1 MKRAKK
7 LLKASKVILDRNN
20 KKEVLQYN
28 FVIYMLTIIVMIL
41 TIKSILLEENNIK
54 EAMDFQFRVIQLS
67 VIITSMTP
75 LVTLYTAFT
84 ENKRAY
90 CKNSFKQFAIQLPV
104 VETDFI
110 KAKFID
116 SIVVSLPS
124 IILMSFMITM
134 NIVFKRSEIMY
145 IYIGLGVISFFLIMV
160 ISGIE
165 SGISNGIVLNMP
177 VKYCFYAVIE
187 FIICGLV
194 MGTKGQESELV
205 LMLEKESMWLI
216 YLSKQLGG
224 VWGGCTL
231 IAGIIVNYI
240 CNLKIPHII
249 NKLRGAKYEDV

>member
-7 LLKASKVILDRNN
+7 LLRASKVILDRHN
-20 KKEVLQYN
+20 KKEVFQCN
-28 FVIYMLTIIVMIL
+28 FVIYMLTVIAMIL
-41 TIKSILLEENNIK
+41 TIKSIVLEENSIK
-54 EAMDFQFRVIQLS
+54 EAMDFQFRVIQVS
-67 VIITSMTP
+67 VVIASMTP
-75 LVTLYTAFT
+75 LVALYTAFT

-90 CKNSFKQFAIQLPV
+90 CKNSFNQFAIQLPV
-104 VETDFI
+104 VKTDFI

-134 NIVFKRSEIMY
+134 NIIFKRSEIMY
-145 IYIGLGVISFFLIMV
+145 IYIGLGVISFFLIML

-165 SGISNGIVLNMP
+165 SGISNAIVLNMP

-194 MGTKGQESELV
+194 MGTKGQESELI
-205 LMLEKESMWLI
+205 LMLEKDSMWLI
-216 YLSKQLGG
+216 YLSQQLGG
-224 VWGGCTL
+224 IWGGCAL
-231 IAGIIVNYI
+231 LVGIIVNYI

-249 NKLRGAKYEDV
+249 NKLRGSKYENL